1 MSFLDTTASVAVTTA
16 ALVAVIGGVGAGVA
30 RAIRTARENGR
41 KADETNRMLFGDPHD
56 QENWPGLPAF
66 MKEMGKVTRA
76 TAFEVKH
83 NTGRMDKLDAGQ
95 AEMLDRVARVEKKIT
110 LNGGASD
117 DLGDIAKRV
126 EEEVRRIGRMV
137 ATGDGMTLGQ
147 IASNDETRR
156 IAHMEPK
163 DRTVRENEHF
173 DTAPDREK
181 P

>member
-1 MSFLDTTASVAVTTA
+1 MSFLDDTAIIGA
-16 ALVAVIGGVGAGVA
+16 ALVAILTSGGAFAA
-30 RAIRTARENGR
+30 RAWHGIRETGR
-41 KADETNRMLFGDPHD
+41 KTDLQNKLLFGDGTD
-56 QENWPGLPAF
+56 ENPGL
-66 MKEMGKVTRA
+66 GKYMTKTTTRL
-76 TAFEVKH
+76 
-83 NTGRMDKLDAGQ
+83 NDLDAGQ
-95 AEMLDRVARVEKKIT
+95 LEMLDRVARVEKKIT

-147 IASNDETRR
+147 MASNDETRR

-173 DTAPDREK
+173 DTAPDREQ